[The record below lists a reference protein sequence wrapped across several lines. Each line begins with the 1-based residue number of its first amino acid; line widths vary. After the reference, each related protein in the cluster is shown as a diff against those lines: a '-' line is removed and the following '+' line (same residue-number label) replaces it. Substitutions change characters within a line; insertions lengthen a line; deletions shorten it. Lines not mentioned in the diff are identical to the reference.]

1 MENSGKSL
9 VLIAVVAGLVMFS
22 SCNKNEMVNENAL
35 SQTTV
40 KDYLSLFNSF
50 ELATEEEITSGDENE
65 LKSAEVWD
73 CLTVTVHENETSEF
87 WPRSWTLDYGQEN
100 CETVWGNSRRGKIHV
115 TLTDWWRNEG
125 SLREITFEDYFFND
139 IKLEGVKTILNTGE
153 NDGGNLTFT
162 KKIEGGKLV
171 YADGGEISWECEK
184 FSELV
189 EGNETLRFA
198 DDVWS
203 VTGSGSG
210 INLDGLDYTFE
221 ITTPLIYQSG
231 CFYPVSGVIEIST
244 QESVQVIDYGNG
256 ECDNLAT
263 ATTNDGDPET
273 IEL

>member
-1 MENSGKSL
+1 MENSGKIL
-9 VLIAVVAGLVMFS
+9 VLIAVVAGLVMFN
-22 SCNKNEMVNENAL
+22 SCNKNEVENENVL

-40 KDYLSLFNSF
+40 KDYLSLFISF
-50 ELATEEEITSGDENE
+50 ELAAEEEITSGDEDA

-73 CLTVTVHENETSEF
+73 CLTVTVHENETGEF
-87 WPRSWTLDYGQEN
+87 WPRSWTLDYGPEN

-125 SLREITFEDYFFND
+125 SLREITFEDYYFND
-139 IKLEGVKTILNTGE
+139 NKLEGVKTILNTGE
-153 NDGGNLTFT
+153 NDEGNLTFT
-162 KKIEGGKLV
+162 KKIKDGKLV

-184 FSELV
+184 FSEQI

-210 INLDGLDYTFE
+210 KNLDGFDYTFE

-263 ATTNDGDPET
+263 TTTDDGDPET